1 MGLRGTP
8 PGGGGWG
15 LAFPAGWRGKYACA
29 KVQVTVYLHLDQDR
43 KSKLDEVH
51 SLIIRDVE
59 CKVLSKIPK
68 IVMLHVHHYPH

>member
-1 MGLRGTP
+1 M
-8 PGGGGWG
+8 
-15 LAFPAGWRGKYACA
+15 
-29 KVQVTVYLHLDQDR
+29 YLHLDQDR

-51 SLIIRDVE
+51 SLIICDVE